1 MRGRERPLRKDL
13 PMKKVVV
20 FGAGLVVRAHVRY
33 LLDQGFHVTVASRT
47 VSKAE
52 EIIDGHPNGTPMA
65 YDITTAPE
73 KLEPIIADHD
83 VAVSLLPWQFHPQVA
98 RACINVGR
106 HMVTTSY
113 VKEDMQAL
121 DAAAREKGVIL
132 LNELG
137 VDPGI
142 DHMTAMQVI
151 DRVHAEGGTITT
163 FQSYCGGL
171 PAPEANDNPYGYK
184 FSWSPRGVILAGL
197 NESRYRREGQV
208 LDVPGLELFDH
219 VWPVT
224 VAIDDEPTELQGY
237 ANRDSMP
244 YTEVYGIDPQDVMF
258 RGTLRFPSWCAIQK
272 QTARLGWLATD
283 GIDGLEGKSY
293 ADLTALLAGIDGT
306 ADLRAAIAAHL
317 GIDADGPEIAGMEWL
332 GLFGNDPLPG
342 PSAPVDILTERMLQ
356 KMSYKEGER
365 DMLVLQHTFVA
376 DFPDRTEKITST
388 MIDFGIPGGD
398 SSMNRTVGL
407 PAAVAVR
414 FILEGRFTQPGVIVP
429 VMKEF
434 YEPALEELQRL
445 GIQFT
450 DEVEIHN
457 KD

>member
-1 MRGRERPLRKDL
+1 
-13 PMKKVVV
+13 MKRVVV

-52 EIIDGHPNGTPMA
+52 DILDGHANGTPMA
-65 YDITTAPE
+65 FDVTVKPE
-73 KLEPIIADHD
+73 KLEAIIADHD

-98 RACINVGR
+98 RACLNQGK

-113 VKEDMQAL
+113 VKEEMTAL
-121 DAAAREKGVIL
+121 DAEAKEKGVIL
-132 LNELG
+132 FNELG

-151 DRVHAEGGTITT
+151 DRVRDEGGEITT

-184 FSWSPRGVILAGL
+184 FSWSPRGVLLAGL
-197 NESRYRREGQV
+197 NNAKYRRDGEV
-208 LDVPGLELFDH
+208 VEVPGQELFDH

-224 VAIDDEPTELQGY
+224 VGIEGAETALEGY
-237 ANRDSMP
+237 PNRDSMP
-244 YTEVYGIDPQDVMF
+244 YTETYGIDPRDVMF
-258 RGTLRFPSWCAIQK
+258 RGTLRFPGWCAAMK
-272 QTARLGWLATD
+272 QVARIGWLRTD
-283 GIDGLEGKSY
+283 GIDGLDGKTF
-293 ADLTALLAGIDGT
+293 ADLTAQLIGADDTSDLA
-306 ADLRAAIAAHL
+306 AKVASHL
-317 GIDADGPEIAGMEWL
+317 GIAADGPEISKMEWL
-332 GLFGNDPLPG
+332 GLLGEGLLPE
-342 PSAPVDILTERMLQ
+342 PMAPVDILTAHMLD
-356 KMSYKEGER
+356 KMSYNEGER

-376 DFPDRTEKITST
+376 EFSDRTEHITST

-414 FILEGRFTQPGVIVP
+414 FILEGRFNQPGVVVP
-429 VMKEF
+429 VMKDF
-434 YEPALEELQRL
+434 YEPAIAELERL

-450 DEVEIHN
+450 DEVKTEP
-457 KD
+457 KE

>member
-1 MRGRERPLRKDL
+1 MQR
-13 PMKKVVV
+13 VVV

-33 LLDQGFHVTVASRT
+33 LLDHRFQVTVASRT

-52 EIIDGHPNGTPMA
+52 EIIAGHPSGTPMA
-65 YDITTAPE
+65 YDITKEPE
-73 KLEPIIADHD
+73 RLEPIIAEHD

-98 RACINVGR
+98 RACLNQGK

-113 VKEDMQAL
+113 VKEEMTAL
-121 DAAAREKGVIL
+121 DAEAREKGVIL
-132 LNELG
+132 FNELG

-151 DRVHAEGGTITT
+151 DRVQAAGGEITT

-184 FSWSPRGVILAGL
+184 FSWSPRGVLLAGL
-197 NESRYRREGQV
+197 NTARYRRGGV
-208 LDVPGLELFDH
+208 VTDVPGDELFDH
-219 VWPVT
+219 VWKVPATLEGEAV
-224 VAIDDEPTELQGY
+224 EFEGY
-237 ANRDSMP
+237 PNRDSMP
-244 YTEVYGIDPQDVMF
+244 YTESYGIDPRDVMF
-258 RGTLRFPSWCAIQK
+258 RGTLRFPGWCAAMK
-272 QTARLGWLATD
+272 QVARLGWLGTE
-283 GIDGLEGKSY
+283 GLDGLEGKTY
-293 ADLTALLAGIDGT
+293 ADLTARLIDSDS
-306 ADLRAAIAAHL
+306 ASDIESKVASYL
-317 GIDADGPEIAGMEWL
+317 GIASNGPEITKMKWL
-332 GLFGNDPLPG
+332 GLLGGDNLPG
-342 PSAPVDILTERMLQ
+342 PAAPVDILTARMLE
-356 KMSYKEGER
+356 KMSYNENER

-376 DFPDRTEKITST
+376 EFPDRTENITST

-414 FILEGRFTQPGVIVP
+414 FILEERFSQPGVIVP

-434 YEPALEELQRL
+434 YEPALAELERL

-450 DEVEIHN
+450 EETKVV
-457 KD
+457 

>member
-1 MRGRERPLRKDL
+1 
-13 PMKKVVV
+13 MKRVVI

-33 LLDQGFHVTVASRT
+33 LLDHGFEVTVASRT

-52 EIIDGHPNGTPMA
+52 DIIDGHASGTPMA
-65 YDITTAPE
+65 YDITA
-73 KLEPIIADHD
+73 EPDMLGEIIADHD

-98 RACINVGR
+98 RACIDQGK

-113 VKEDMQAL
+113 VKDEMWAL
-121 DAAAREKGVIL
+121 DEEAKAKGVIL
-132 LNELG
+132 FNELG

-151 DRVHAEGGTITT
+151 DRVHEGGGTVTT

-184 FSWSPRGVILAGL
+184 FSWSPRGVLLAGL
-197 NESRYRREGQV
+197 NNARFRRDAEV
-208 LDVPGLELFDH
+208 REVPGEELFDN
-219 VWPVT
+219 VWPVQ
-224 VAIDDEPTELQGY
+224 VAIEGADTALEGY
-237 ANRDSMP
+237 PNRDSMP
-244 YTEVYGIDPQDVMF
+244 YTEIYGIDPRDVMF
-258 RGTLRFPSWCAIQK
+258 RGTLRFPGWCEAMK
-272 QTARLGWLATD
+272 QVARLGWLRTD
-283 GIDGLEGKSY
+283 DIDGLEGRTY
-293 ADLTALLAGIDGT
+293 ADLTARLAGVDSTDGLK
-306 ADLRAAIAAHL
+306 AQVAAHL
-317 GIDADGPEIAGMEWL
+317 GIDAEGHELAKMEWL
-332 GLFGNDPLPG
+332 GLLGTESLPG
-342 PSAPVDILTERMLQ
+342 PSAPVDILTARMLE
-356 KMSYKEGER
+356 KMSYAEGER

-376 DFPDRTEKITST
+376 EFGDRTENITST

-414 FILEGRFTQPGVIVP
+414 FILEERFTEPGVKIP

-445 GIQFT
+445 GINFSET
-450 DEVEIHN
+450 VETV
-457 KD
+457 

>member
-1 MRGRERPLRKDL
+1 
-13 PMKKVVV
+13 MKRVVV

-33 LLDQGFHVTVASRT
+33 LLDKGFHVTVASRT

-52 EIIDGHPNGTPMA
+52 EILDGHPNGTPMA
-65 YDITTAPE
+65 YDITVEPE
-73 KLEPIIADHD
+73 KLEAIIADHD

-98 RACINVGR
+98 RACLNVGK

-121 DAAAREKGVIL
+121 DAEAKEKGIIL
-132 LNELG
+132 INELG

-151 DRVHAEGGTITT
+151 DRVHAEGGQITT

-197 NESRYRREGQV
+197 NNARYRRDAEV
-208 LDVPGLELFDH
+208 VDVPGEHLFDH
-219 VWPVT
+219 IWPVQAKIEG
-224 VAIDDEPTELQGY
+224 VETELEGY
-237 ANRDSMP
+237 PNRDSMP
-244 YTEVYGIDPQDVMF
+244 YTEVYGIDPRDVMF

-283 GIDGLEGKSY
+283 GIDGLEGKTY
-293 ADLTALLAGIDGT
+293 ADLTAQLAGVDGT
-306 ADLRAAIAAHL
+306 DDLKANVASKL
-317 GIDADGPEIAGMEWL
+317 GVEADGPEVSGMEWL
-332 GLFGNDPLPG
+332 GLFSNDPLPG
-342 PSAPVDILTERMLQ
+342 PPAPVDILTQRMLE
-356 KMSYKEGER
+356 KMSYNEGER
-365 DMLVLQHTFVA
+365 DLLVLQHTFIA
-376 DFPDRTEKITST
+376 EFPDKKEHITST

-407 PAAVAVR
+407 PAAVGVR

-445 GIQFT
+445 GIQFSE
-450 DEVEIHN
+450 EVKTI
-457 KD
+457 